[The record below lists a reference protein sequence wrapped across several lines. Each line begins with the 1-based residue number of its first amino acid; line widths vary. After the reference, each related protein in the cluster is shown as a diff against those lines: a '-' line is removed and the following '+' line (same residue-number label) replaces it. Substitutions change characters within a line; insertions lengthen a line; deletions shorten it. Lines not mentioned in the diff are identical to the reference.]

1 MSNRI
6 RWEPTEYG
14 GFAGYV
20 GTLVPWAFQIYVPS
34 VRDDRGWILQAQLPG
49 ALGKYV
55 TSPDD
60 PDELKAE
67 AERWLEEFIS
77 SLGASFKPE
86 AAVRQAGRQSEC
98 PIEAVFP
105 DRRIPCTY
113 RRGHGGPHSF
123 ITGADQEAA
132 KAAGEKEN

>member
-1 MSNRI
+1 MTGRI
-6 RWEPTEYG
+6 RWSEDVRG
-14 GFAGYV
+14 NVVGCV
-20 GTLVPWAFQIYVPS
+20 GTLEGRVFKIQRPVLAGERWVLTTTLPDWLDEVKVGS
-34 VRDDRGWILQAQLPG
+34 VTL
-49 ALGKYV
+49 
-55 TSPDD
+55 
-60 PDELKAE
+60 LKSTAE
-67 AERWLEEFIS
+67 AWLAEFIS

>member
-14 GFAGYV
+14 GFGGYV
-20 GTLVPWAFQIYVPS
+20 GTLAPWVFQIYVPS

-60 PDELKAE
+60 PEALKAE
-67 AERWLEEFIS
+67 AERWLEEFAV
-77 SLGASFKPE
+77 SLGA
-86 AAVRQAGRQSEC
+86 
-98 PIEAVFP
+98 VFP
-105 DRRIPCTY
+105 AEHTE
-113 RRGHGGPHSF
+113 GPHRMIGRRLVRTCSCGKPWPCQQAPPP
-123 ITGADQEAA
+123 TT
-132 KAAGEKEN
+132 AGEKETTDGS